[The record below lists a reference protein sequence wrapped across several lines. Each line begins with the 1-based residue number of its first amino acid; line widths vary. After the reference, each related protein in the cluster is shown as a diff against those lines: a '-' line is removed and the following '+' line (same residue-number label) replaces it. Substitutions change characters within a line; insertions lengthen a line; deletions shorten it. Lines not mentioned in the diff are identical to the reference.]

1 MISALSWRW
10 KLHKAVAA
18 NPRLRL
24 EQQQK
29 IEFEHSCSNRFC
41 SFLCDDACGCRM
53 FVERLENV
61 AEFVSFFQPLPVC
74 SPKISEVRAP
84 NRGGPR
90 LCSDSARG
98 MQEDRRSCTSSDRGV
113 VPLYLEGNIRENK
126 TNDKQSYMYMY
137 VYICIFVYVY
147 MYMYKC
153 ICIYVCICT
162 YMHLCICICVCICKY
177 ICKYIFICICACMY
191 VCTYV
196 RTYVCMLVCM
206 YVCLY
211 VCVYVWL
218 YVCMYVCLYVCMY
231 VCLYVCLYVCMYVI
245 ACNCM

>member
-61 AEFVSFFQPLPVC
+61 AEFVSFFQPLPVG
-74 SPKISEVRAP
+74 SPKIPEVRAP

-137 VYICIFVYVY
+137 ICICINAYVY
-147 MYMYKC
+147 MYVYVR
-153 ICIYVCICT
+153 ICIYVYVSVSVYLNIYVNT
-162 YMHLCICICVCICKY
+162 YLFAYVHV
-177 ICKYIFICICACMY
+177 CMY
-191 VCTYV
+191 VCMYVV
-196 RTYVCMLVCM
+196 RT

-211 VCVYVWL
+211 VCMFVCM
-218 YVCMYVCLYVCMY
+218 YVCMYVCLFVCVCTYMYVYVCMY
-231 VCLYVCLYVCMYVI
+231 MHVNACICM
-245 ACNCM
+245 